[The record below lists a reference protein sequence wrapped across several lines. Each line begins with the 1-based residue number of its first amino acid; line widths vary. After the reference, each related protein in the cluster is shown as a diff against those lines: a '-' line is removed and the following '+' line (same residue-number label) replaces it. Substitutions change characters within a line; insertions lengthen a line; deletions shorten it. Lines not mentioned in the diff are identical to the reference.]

1 MSRWQTAYRE
11 AYESE
16 RNTRQTDVNRQF
28 YFLLSPM
35 LRFPIFRHF
44 SRHLPSMWN
53 YRYYPLYLF
62 HLFTSR
68 TFLLRLILTSLQITY
83 DWYVWSARSEISFDY
98 PSFTIFWDAIKI
110 LGLWRLRDAEEER
123 KEGCKRPIRY
133 PIRGW
138 EECPPL
144 PWQLGKHPTD
154 V

>member
-68 TFLLRLILTSLQITY
+68 TFLLRLILTSLNHVRLISMEREKRNFFRPSIFY
-83 DWYVWSARSEISFDY
+83 DLLGCDKNIRSVTIARR
-98 PSFTIFWDAIKI
+98 
-110 LGLWRLRDAEEER
+110 GGR
-123 KEGCKRPIRY
+123 KKRIGCKRPIRY

>member
-44 SRHLPSMWN
+44 SHLNVELSLLSIISFPSIYLSYVSSSLNPYILTN
-53 YRYYPLYLF
+53 YV
-62 HLFTSR
+62 
-68 TFLLRLILTSLQITY
+68 RLIRMEKR
-83 DWYVWSARSEISFDY
+83 RSEISFDH